1 MRDEYS
7 NPQEFDSD
15 SLRTA
20 PFHESDLVMELAS
33 GISAK
38 AVELDSARR
47 MPADMAKQ
55 LARAGL
61 FRLLTPKFLGG
72 VELHPIRYFRVI
84 EEVSRADGSAG
95 WCTMIGSVAAL
106 MAGLLTEKA
115 AREIFADP
123 DVITGGA
130 VAPSGKATPVD
141 GGFLVSGRWQWGSG
155 TQNCAWI
162 SASSLIIENGAPR
175 LHPNGEP
182 QIKLTYFP
190 AEKVEIPDT
199 WHAVGLRGTGSH
211 DFIVKDVFVPTDYT
225 VPIPDS
231 PVFVDRPLYR
241 LPLLSMF
248 GVAVCAVS
256 VGIARRA
263 IDEFVELART
273 KTPTLERRALRTSP
287 RVHEAVARAEAAVG
301 SARAFVFDALEAAW
315 RSALDGKRIPIEI
328 RRHMRLAASNATW
341 QSAHAVDLMYN
352 AAGGSAVHDAS
363 VLQRC
368 LRDAH
373 VISQHASVN
382 MTVQEQAGHAYL
394 DPAVDYPFL

>member
-1 MRDEYS
+1 M
-7 NPQEFDSD
+7 
-15 SLRTA
+15 
-20 PFHESDLVMELAS
+20 
-33 GISAK
+33 
-38 AVELDSARR
+38 
-47 MPADMAKQ
+47 
-55 LARAGL
+55 
-61 FRLLTPKFLGG
+61 
-72 VELHPIRYFRVI
+72 
-84 EEVSRADGSAG
+84 
-95 WCTMIGSVAAL
+95 
-106 MAGLLTEKA
+106 
-115 AREIFADP
+115 
-123 DVITGGA
+123 
-130 VAPSGKATPVD
+130 
-141 GGFLVSGRWQWGSG
+141 GSG

-162 SASSLIIENGAPR
+162 SASSLIIEHGAPR

-190 AEKVEIPDT
+190 AAKVEIPDT

-231 PVFVDRPLYR
+231 PVFVDRALYR

-273 KTPTLERRALRTSP
+273 KTPTLERRALRTSA
-287 RVHEAVARAEAAVG
+287 RVHEAVAQAEAAVS
-301 SARAFVFDALEAAW
+301 SARALVLEALEAGW
-315 RSALDGKRIPIEI
+315 RSVLNGERPTVGI
-328 RRHMRLAASNATW
+328 RRQIRLAASNATW

-352 AAGGSAVHDAS
+352 AAGGSAVHDTS

-373 VISQHASVN
+373 VITQHASVN

>member
-1 MRDEYS
+1 
-7 NPQEFDSD
+7 
-15 SLRTA
+15 
-20 PFHESDLVMELAS
+20 
-33 GISAK
+33 
-38 AVELDSARR
+38 
-47 MPADMAKQ
+47 
-55 LARAGL
+55 
-61 FRLLTPKFLGG
+61 
-72 VELHPIRYFRVI
+72 
-84 EEVSRADGSAG
+84 
-95 WCTMIGSVAAL
+95 
-106 MAGLLTEKA
+106 MAGLLAENA
-115 AREIFADP
+115 ARAIFGADP

-130 VAPSGKATPVD
+130 VAPSGRATPVD

-155 TQNCAWI
+155 TQNCDWI
-162 SASSLIIENGAPR
+162 SASSVIIEHDAPR

-182 QIKLTYFP
+182 QINLTYFP
-190 AEKVEIPDT
+190 ASKVEIPDT
-199 WHAVGLRGTGSH
+199 WHVFGLRGTGSH
-211 DFIVKDVFVPTDYT
+211 DFIVKEVFVPVDYV

-263 IDEFVELART
+263 IDEFVELALT

-301 SARAFVFDALEAAW
+301 SARAFVFDALDSAWCAA
-315 RSALDGKRIPIEI
+315 LTGEPISIGI
-328 RRHMRLAASNATW
+328 RRQMRLAASNATW
-341 QSAHAVDLMYN
+341 QSATAVDLMYH
-352 AAGGSAVHDAS
+352 AAGGSAVHDTS

-373 VISQHASVN
+373 MITQHASVN

-394 DPAVDYPFL
+394 DPSVDYPFL